1 MLTWFLLPH
10 GGPDDLGAVD
20 AVLVPLGLHSVEQ
33 LPRHVLQ
40 LALLRRHEL
49 QRPRS
54 PAHTHTH
61 VYTHTHRVNREGEK
75 RWLGIL
81 RNSSDRMGWD
91 RHCSPDSFTSFTSG
105 PSGDCVAKRSND
117 TPFR

>member
-20 AVLVPLGLHSVEQ
+20 AVLVPLGLHGVEP

-49 QRPRS
+49 QRPA
-54 PAHTHTH
+54 PHTHTH
-61 VYTHTHRVNREGEK
+61 THHDTHTHTHRHTHTHTHTQTFK
-75 RWLGIL
+75 
-81 RNSSDRMGWD
+81 
-91 RHCSPDSFTSFTSG
+91 
-105 PSGDCVAKRSND
+105 D
-117 TPFR
+117 TPFSRASVECERVKRERKGVIKKECCFVCRCEIGRV